1 MAYLRWIPISFSN
14 LGLQYGAG
22 GRVATSYQ
30 IADEANWTRG
40 AHALKLGFNF
50 LHNYSNYTLAGGRGI
65 FSFTGSQLG
74 NSLTSDSALASL
86 VDLVAGL
93 PTPGSGLTQI
103 TRVGS
108 PRANIDQNIISG
120 FAMDTYK
127 LTQRLTLV
135 AGLRYDFFTT
145 VNESRGRFSVF
156 DPNQGL
162 IQTSHLYNAPKG
174 DFGPRVSLAWAPT
187 TGFIPG
193 RQTVFRAGF
202 GIYYDTIP
210 LNNFEEGLAQN
221 PVGPTAGF
229 TIVPSAPIPF
239 DVGVPDLRHRRASTS
254 IQRREYSTQSENAEF
269 AGVECQYS
277 TGVEPEVCFPA
288 GLCWKSQRSPAP
300 AFGYQPTASGSRV
313 RAE

>member
-1 MAYLRWIPISFSN
+1 
-14 LGLQYGAG
+14 
-22 GRVATSYQ
+22 
-30 IADEANWTRG
+30 
-40 AHALKLGFNF
+40 
-50 LHNYSNYTLAGGRGI
+50 
-65 FSFTGSQLG
+65 
-74 NSLTSDSALASL
+74 
-86 VDLVAGL
+86 
-93 PTPGSGLTQI
+93 
-103 TRVGS
+103 
-108 PRANIDQNIISG
+108 
-120 FAMDTYK
+120 MDTYK
-127 LTQRLTLV
+127 LNPRLTLV

-187 TGFIPG
+187 TAFIPG

-239 DVGVPDLRHRRASTS
+239 DVGVPIFGTGAPQPPFNVAN
-254 IQRREYSTQSENAEF
+254 IQRNLKTPNSQEWNVNIQQELSQRIVFQLAYVGNHSVHQLQLLDINQPPLGAGANRPRDASPQYPSGYCDMRAGGQAVQRQVPHIVANQHDF
-269 AGVECQYS
+269 DAGVRPLPFA
-277 TGVEPEVCFPA
+277 TGNFEV
-288 GLCWKSQRSPAP
+288 K
-300 AFGYQPTASGSRV
+300 
-313 RAE
+313 